1 MLIVILLPYLF
12 LETYFSLK
20 MLEIIG
26 AFWAT
31 VWTIGSIIIGSALL
45 KNSPYAVLGNMQ
57 SLHRG
62 KLDIRKFQDATTS
75 YLLGALLLILPGV
88 LSDFMGVAAL
98 FYTVYLQ
105 FVAKITPERN
115 NTDDF
120 YTYKG
125 ESDVIDVEIVDE
137 HADRNDR
144 IERK

>member
-12 LETYFSLK
+12 LEIYFSLK
-20 MLEIIG
+20 MLEVIG

-31 VWTIGSIIIGSALL
+31 VWTIGSIVLGTALL
-45 KNSPYAVLGNMQ
+45 KNSPYAMLGNIQ

-75 YLLGALLLILPGV
+75 YLAGALLLILPGV
-88 LSDFMGVAAL
+88 VSDFMGAIAL
-98 FYTVYLQ
+98 IYTIYLQ

-115 NTDDF
+115 SRDDF
-120 YTYKG
+120 YTHKG
-125 ESDVIDVEIVDE
+125 ESDVIDVEIIDE